1 VFCRWILSVKKN
13 YRSVIYH
20 NWRHSFS
27 VTQTMF
33 AMLTTGQMINLMS
46 DIEVL
51 SLMVACLCHDLDHR
65 GTSNAFQSKYIF
77 IAIILFE
84 KVIRSFQF
92 ILTFITLQN

>member
-1 VFCRWILSVKKN
+1 
-13 YRSVIYH
+13 
-20 NWRHSFS
+20 
-27 VTQTMF
+27 MF

-65 GTSNAFQSKYIF
+65 GTSNAFQSKYTF